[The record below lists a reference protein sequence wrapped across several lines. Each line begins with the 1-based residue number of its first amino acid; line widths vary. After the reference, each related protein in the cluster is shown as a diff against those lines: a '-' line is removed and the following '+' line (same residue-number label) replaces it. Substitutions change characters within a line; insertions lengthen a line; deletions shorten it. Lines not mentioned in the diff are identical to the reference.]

1 MKFKK
6 SNNNSNLK
14 RRTMKKQ
21 YVLIGLMTLI
31 AQFAQAQ
38 FSLDGEFRPR
48 TEYRNGFGSIIAED
62 ADAGYGI
69 STRIRLN
76 AGFKTEAYNFYLS
89 LQDVMVW
96 GENRQLLP
104 YDQNNSFAVFQAWA
118 DIKLGEGFSTKI
130 GHQVLSYDDQRILGG
145 LDWAQQGRNH
155 DAALLKY
162 TKGDFKFDVAL
173 AFNQDYSNPTGFV
186 SEGTSYDTTGF
197 FSYKTMQMLHLSKK
211 WSKFS
216 GSLLIM
222 NNGFQE
228 YEDDGETADGTSNL
242 QTIGTHLKYTSGKF
256 GIAANA
262 YLQTGQRQGEVDIKG
277 ARLLSLDI
285 THKTSEKVTLG
296 AGMEIVSGNDGGVGE
311 TGAFFPLYGT
321 NHKFNGFM
329 DYFYVGNHAN
339 SIGLVDIHASANFK
353 LGATSSLLVKALNFS
368 GEQELASGE
377 KSLGTEIDLVFKKKF
392 KGYALV
398 LGYSQM
404 FASDGMYELKGVTD
418 DLAAGSQ
425 NWAWAMIV
433 LKPKFLNGAAK

>member
-1 MKFKK
+1 MKRKN
-6 SNNNSNLK
+6 SNSNLNLK
-14 RRTMKKQ
+14 TRTMKKQ
-21 YVLIGLMTLI
+21 YILIGFMALI
-31 AQFAQAQ
+31 AQFTQAQ
-38 FSLDGEFRPR
+38 FTLDGEFRPR
-48 TEYRNGFGSIIAED
+48 TEYRNGFGSIIPED
-62 ADAGYGI
+62 TDAGYGI
-69 STRIRLN
+69 STRLRLN
-76 AGFKTEAYNFYLS
+76 AGFKTEGYNFYVS

-104 YDQNNSFAVFQAWA
+104 YDQNNSFSVFQAWA

-130 GHQVLSYDDQRILGG
+130 GRQVLSYDDQRILGG

-162 TKGDFKFDVAL
+162 AKDGLKLDVAL

-186 SEGTSYDTTGF
+186 STGTSYDTKGF

-211 WSKFS
+211 WDKFS
-216 GSLLIM
+216 GSLLVM

-228 YEDDGETADGTSNL
+228 YEDDGVTADGTSSL
-242 QTIGTHLKYTSGKF
+242 QTIGTHLKYKAGKF
-256 GIAANA
+256 GLAANA

-277 ARLLSLDI
+277 AHLLSLDL
-285 THKTSEKVTLG
+285 THKTSSKVTLG
-296 AGMEIVSGNDGGVGE
+296 AGLEIISGNDGDAGE

-353 LGATSSLLVKALNFS
+353 LGKKSSLLVKALNFS

-377 KSLGTEIDLVFKKKF
+377 KSLGTEIDLVFKQQF

-404 FASDGMYELKGVTD
+404 FASDGMYELKGITE

-425 NWAWAMIV
+425 NWAWAMLVI
-433 LKPKFLNGAAK
+433 KPKFLNGTN